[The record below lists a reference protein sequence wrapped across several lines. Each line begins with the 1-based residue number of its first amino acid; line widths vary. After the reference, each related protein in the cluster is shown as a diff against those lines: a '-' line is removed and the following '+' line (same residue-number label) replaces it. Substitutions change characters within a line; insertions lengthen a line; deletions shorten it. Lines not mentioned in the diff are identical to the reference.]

1 MNTPLVSICI
11 PTYNSGK
18 FIKRTLDSVLK
29 QDYKNL
35 EVIVVDDCSKDNTSE
50 VVEGYQDERLSFYIN
65 ETNQG
70 LTKNWNNALLRA
82 KGKYV
87 MLLCADDVIYNNCIS
102 EEVKALEENP
112 TATMVISNTHIV
124 NSEDIITLKIKRLPK
139 EGLYNG
145 KRLAKKSIRF
155 KNYYGAPNGILFRR
169 FITDRI
175 GPFDE
180 NLKHIPD
187 YDMWLRLS
195 YEGDV
200 YYIDKFLSAFRVHN
214 VSNTNKLITSGRK
227 EFAEEHVYM
236 VKKHMKL
243 NRIKLTNTDLRI
255 HKTMRSLRSFMV
267 GVFIKYFNNRSLSHD
282 S

>member
-11 PTYNSGK
+11 PTYNSGR
-18 FIKRTLDSVLK
+18 FVKRTLDSVLS

-35 EVIVVDDCSKDNTSE
+35 EVIVVDDCSKDNTAE
-50 VVEGYQDERLSFYIN
+50 VVKAYQDERLSFYIN

-70 LTKNWNNALLRA
+70 LTKNWNNVVSRA

-87 MLLCADDVIYNNCIS
+87 MLLCADDVIYHDCVL

-112 TATMVISNTHIV
+112 TATMVICNTYIV
-124 NSEDIITLKIKRLPK
+124 NSADAITLKIKRLPK

-145 KRLAKKSIRF
+145 KKLAKKSIHF

-169 FITDRI
+169 FVMERI
-175 GPFDE
+175 GYFDE
-180 NLKHIPD
+180 SLKHIPD

-195 YEGDV
+195 YEGEV
-200 YYIDKFLSAFRVHN
+200 YYLDKFLSAFRVHN
-214 VSNTNKLITSGRK
+214 VSNTSNLITKGRK

-243 NRIKLTNTDLRI
+243 GKIKLTNRDLVV
-255 HKTMRSLRSFMV
+255 HKTMRRLRSFMV
-267 GVFIKYFNNRSLSHD
+267 GVFIKYFNNRSLSNG